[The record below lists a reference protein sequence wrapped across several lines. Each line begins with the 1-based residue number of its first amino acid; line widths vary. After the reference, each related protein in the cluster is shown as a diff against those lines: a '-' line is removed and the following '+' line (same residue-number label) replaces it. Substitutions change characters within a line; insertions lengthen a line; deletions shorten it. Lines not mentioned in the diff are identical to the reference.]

1 MRQQTRV
8 SAAYGKAVLKS
19 SGAEVVRGSG
29 VLQEKVNQVSKEA
42 LGIKARL
49 EKLEK
54 DNQKAL
60 LQRVQHFPAPFP
72 PLFLLRNQCKTR
84 VDWHRAG
91 YCRISTCANPKLKEY
106 CTLCFVQCFVA
117 DLDLRAADSAFQC
130 WAPTSHSMHQLFSAR
145 W

>member
-8 SAAYGKAVLKS
+8 SAAYVKAVLKS

-60 LQRVQHFPAPFP
+60 LQRVQHSPGLFCPCFCFETNAKPA
-72 PLFLLRNQCKTR
+72 LTGIALGTVESVLVQTRN
-84 VDWHRAG
+84 
-91 YCRISTCANPKLKEY
+91 
-106 CTLCFVQCFVA
+106 
-117 DLDLRAADSAFQC
+117 
-130 WAPTSHSMHQLFSAR
+130 
-145 W
+145 